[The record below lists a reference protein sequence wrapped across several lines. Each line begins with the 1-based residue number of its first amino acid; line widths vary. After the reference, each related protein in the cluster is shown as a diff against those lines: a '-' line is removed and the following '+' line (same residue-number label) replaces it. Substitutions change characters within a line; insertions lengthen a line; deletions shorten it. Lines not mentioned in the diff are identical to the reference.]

1 MNTLKYIGAI
11 VATVALCSCASS
23 ASSPGDYAVFF
34 GHDKADIDTDAAKT
48 IRQAAESFK
57 TGNYTSVA
65 VIGHTDTTG
74 PRSYNMDLSKRRAD
88 ATRAELAR
96 DGVPMDKIVSTGS
109 GETGLHVQTQDK
121 MSEGDN
127 RRVVIDLR

>member
-1 MNTLKYIGAI
+1 MRALKYIGAV
-11 VATVALCSCASS
+11 VATVALCSCASGP
-23 ASSPGDYAVFF
+23 SSPGDYAVFF
-34 GHDKADIDTDAAKT
+34 GNDKADINAEASKT
-48 IRQAAESFK
+48 IRQAADSFK

-88 ATRAELAR
+88 ATRAELVR
-96 DGVPMDKIVSTGS
+96 DGVPIDKIVSTGF
-109 GETGLHVQTQDK
+109 GEVGNYIQTQNK
-121 MSEGDN
+121 VAEGQN

>member
-1 MNTLKYIGAI
+1 MNTLKYIAAI
-11 VATVALCSCASS
+11 VATVALCGCASGPS
-23 ASSPGDYAVFF
+23 APGDYAVFF
-34 GHDKADIDTDAAKT
+34 ANDKADIDADASKT
-48 IRQAAESFK
+48 IRQAAETFR

-74 PRSYNMDLSKRRAD
+74 PRSHNMDLSKRRAD
-88 ATRAELAR
+88 ATRAELVR

-109 GETGLHVQTQDK
+109 GEAGNYVQTQNNAA
-121 MSEGDN
+121 EGQN